1 MNFSTLDLTLFFLYC
16 LTIISI
22 GLYVS
27 RSKKGQQTDSSDYF
41 LAGKNLPWWAIGSA
55 LIAANISAEQFIGMS
70 GSGYSIGLAIAS
82 YEWMAAL
89 TLLVVAKYFL
99 PIYLHRGIYTMPQ
112 FLENRFDKRVKTSL
126 AIFWVLLFVFVNL
139 TSVLYLAGLAIST
152 IFHINLMTAM
162 IGLAVFAALYSLF
175 GGFQAVAWTDV
186 VQVIILV
193 SGGLITAWIAL
204 DYVGDGSGPLT
215 GLTKLYDLAPE
226 KFNMILN
233 KGEVIKPDG
242 SDAYNDLP
250 GLAVLIG
257 GMWIAN
263 LYYWGCNQYIIQ
275 GSLGA
280 KNLQQAQRGLA
291 FASYLK
297 MLLPLIVVIPGI
309 IVFAMDI
316 EITNMDEAYPIL
328 FDKFV
333 PTGIKGIALAALV
346 AAAASSLSAMV
357 NSVSTI
363 FTMDIYKDVFRK
375 NASERQLVRVGRITA
390 AIAFVIA
397 ITLAPQV
404 EQLGSG
410 GFQFIQKFTGY
421 VSPGILCIFLFGLFW
436 KKTTTRA
443 ALTVAVVLLP
453 LSILVDRVF
462 FPAMPFMNQ
471 MGLCFLVLA
480 ALTIAIS
487 LARPEDNT
495 GKIIEFHKGFFKTD
509 RVFNAAAIGVIVLL
523 AILYTVFY

>member
-1 MNFSTLDLTLFFLYC
+1 MNFSNLDLALFGLYC
-16 LTIISI
+16 LTIVSI

-27 RSKKGQQTDSSDYF
+27 RKKKGHQTDSSDYF
-41 LAGKNLPWWAIGSA
+41 LAGKSLPWWAIGSA

-89 TLLVVAKYFL
+89 TLLVVAKFFL
-99 PIYLHRGIYTMPQ
+99 PIYLKRGIYTMPQ

-152 IFHINLMTAM
+152 IFEINLMTAI
-162 IGLAVFAALYSLF
+162 IGLALFAALYSLF

-186 VQVIILV
+186 VQVVILV

-204 DYVGDGSGPLT
+204 DYVGGGNGIIA
-215 GLTKLYDLAPE
+215 GLSTLYEKAPE

-233 KGEVIKPDG
+233 RGEVIKPDG
-242 SDAYNDLP
+242 GDAYNDLP

-280 KNLQQAQRGLA
+280 KSLQQAQRGLA

-297 MLLPLIVVIPGI
+297 MLLPLLVVIPGI

-328 FDKFV
+328 FDRFV
-333 PTGIKGIALAALV
+333 PTGLKGIALAALV

-363 FTMDIYKDVFRK
+363 FTMDIYKDVFKK
-375 NASERQLVRVGRITA
+375 NASEKQLVTVGRVTA
-390 AIAFVIA
+390 AIAFIIA
-397 ITLAPQV
+397 IMLAPQV

-443 ALTVAVVLLP
+443 ALTVAVILLP
-453 LSILVDRVF
+453 LSILVDKVLF
-462 FPAMPFMNQ
+462 TSMPFMNQ
-471 MGLCFLVLA
+471 MGLCFLILS
-480 ALTIAIS
+480 ALTIVLS
-487 LARPEDNT
+487 LAKPEDNT
-495 GKIIEFHKGFFKTD
+495 GKVIEFHKGFFKTD
-509 RVFNAAAIGVIVLL
+509 RVFNVAAIGVIILL
-523 AILYTVFY
+523 VVLYTVFY

>member
-1 MNFSTLDLTLFFLYC
+1 MSFSNLDLALFCLYC

-27 RSKKGQQTDSSDYF
+27 RKKKGRETDSRDYF
-41 LAGKNLPWWAIGSA
+41 LAGRNLPWWAIGSA

-89 TLLVVAKYFL
+89 TLLVVAKFFL
-99 PIYLHRGIYTMPQ
+99 PIYLKRGIYTMPQ
-112 FLENRFDKRVKTSL
+112 FLENRYDKRVKTSL

-139 TSVLYLAGLAIST
+139 TSVLYLGGLAIST
-152 IFHINLMTAM
+152 IFHIDLMAAM
-162 IGLAVFAALYSLF
+162 IGLALFAAVYSLF

-186 VQVIILV
+186 VQVVILIL
-193 SGGLITAWIAL
+193 GGLITAWIAL
-204 DYVGDGSGPLT
+204 DFVSDGKGPLA
-215 GLTKLYDLAPE
+215 GLSILYEKAPE
-226 KFNMILN
+226 KFNMILG

-242 SDAYNDLP
+242 GDAYFDLP
-250 GLAVLIG
+250 GLSVLLG

-280 KNLQQAQRGLA
+280 RDLRQAQRGLA

-316 EITNMDEAYPIL
+316 EITNMDEAYPVL
-328 FDKFV
+328 FNRFV
-333 PTGIKGIALAALV
+333 PTGLKGIALAALV
-346 AAAASSLSAMV
+346 AAAASSLSAMA

-363 FTMDIYKDVFRK
+363 FTMDIYKDVFRR
-375 NASERQLVRVGRITA
+375 NASEKQLVRVGRLTA
-390 AIAFVIA
+390 GTAFVIA
-397 ITLAPQV
+397 ILLAPQIAN
-404 EQLGSG
+404 LGSG

-421 VSPGILCIFLFGLFW
+421 ISPGVLCIFLFGLFW

-443 ALTVAVVLLP
+443 ALTVAVSLLP
-453 LSILVDRVF
+453 LSILVDKVL
-462 FPAMPFMNQ
+462 FPSMPFIDQ
-471 MGLCFLVLA
+471 MGLCFLFLSAVMVA
-480 ALTIAIS
+480 VS

-495 GKIIEFHKGFFKTD
+495 GKVVEFHKGFFKTD
-509 RVFNAAAIGVIVLL
+509 PVFNVAALGVIILL
-523 AILYTVFY
+523 ALLYTVFY